1 MSRAGSALRRARA
14 WVAGLGPRPILVAGW
29 AVFLV
34 YAYPGYMSSDSV
46 DQLLDA
52 RLGTFNDW
60 HSPAMTE
67 VWRWVGFTIAGP
79 FGMLA
84 LQSLLVLLG
93 AYALAVRSLPA
104 RTAALVAS
112 GLLVFPPV
120 MAGMAVLWQDSQMAG
135 FLIAGLAAVTS
146 RRRGVQVAGF
156 GLLVLAT
163 AMRTSAAFAVLPM
176 LAIGWTWRVEASSRR
191 RYAVALVAWIAVWAA
206 AIGLDIGLRSAATD
220 HTELDL
226 ATADLVGVLR
236 YGPSIDDAKA
246 RKLLAGIALHGDKI
260 QARARPYYT
269 HPFDAAAGPDRVF
282 DLPVDAEGRAALI
295 AAQRRLARAFPG
307 GYLSHRWHLFYRV
320 LGVQAAARTLQV
332 YVGFAGSDEQAE
344 AAVLLAQHSALQS
357 AAIAVVDATA
367 QTPLFWPYLYLLAA
381 IALLVLAVRR
391 RQTVPAILL
400 ASGIGYELTWFVV
413 ASGVRFAMSHWL
425 ITSTSFAAAL
435 LTIEAVRARRA
446 RLARQ
451 S

>member
-1 MSRAGSALRRARA
+1 MTRASDAMRRVRA
-14 WVAGLGPRPILVAGW
+14 WAAGLGPWPILIAGW

-60 HSPAMTE
+60 HSPTMTE

-93 AYALAVRSLPA
+93 AYALAARSLP
-104 RTAALVAS
+104 RCTAALVAS

-146 RRRGVQVAGF
+146 RRRGAQVAGV
-156 GLLVLAT
+156 GLLVLAA
-163 AMRTSAAFAVLPM
+163 AMRVSAAFAVLPM
-176 LAIGWTWRVEASSRR
+176 LAIGWTWRVEVSSRR

-206 AIGLDIGLRSAATD
+206 AIGLDIGLRSAPTD
-220 HTELDL
+220 HAELDL
-226 ATADLVGVLR
+226 AVTDLVGVLR

-246 RKLLAGIALHGDKI
+246 RKLLAGIALRGDKI
-260 QARARPYYT
+260 QARARPFYT
-269 HPFDAAAGPDRVF
+269 HAFDAAAGPDRVF

-332 YVGFAGSDEQAE
+332 YVGFAGSDQQAE
-344 AAVLLAQHSALQS
+344 AAVHLAQHSVLQR
-357 AAIAVVDATA
+357 AAIAVVEFTA
-367 QTPLFWPYLYLLAA
+367 QTPLFWPYVYLLAA
-381 IALLVLAVRR
+381 IALLVVAVRR
-391 RQTVPAILL
+391 RQAIPAILL

-413 ASGVRFAMSHWL
+413 ASGARFAMSHWL
-425 ITSTSFAAAL
+425 ITSTSLAGAL
-435 LTIEAVRARRA
+435 LAIDAVRARRA
-446 RLARQ
+446 RRG
-451 S
+451 